1 MPTPAE
7 QRERFARALNRA
19 HGLVEEWAGD
29 PTPITRAE
37 AARLLADVLDTTPG
51 VWTEAH
57 LPDRP
62 HLHVVP
68 DPQ

>member
-1 MPTPAE
+1 MTTPERAD

-19 HGLVEEWAGD
+19 HGLVEEWDGD
-29 PTPITRAE
+29 PTPIPRAE
-37 AARLLADVLDTTPG
+37 AARLL
-51 VWTEAH
+51 TETD